1 MNAAQVRA
9 KARMAMKRREEEIE
23 TDEREGGEL
32 NLVPY
37 LDIITNVVLFLLASV
52 TTGLVLGTVNSSLPE
67 FSAGAAPAAPP
78 ARHGAYRYL
87 SYNGAW
93 GLSGL
98 AAENAANPTDEPP
111 LQLVA
116 AVTKKEIQL
125 FSLSGLEGT
134 VTAPKLRL
142 PAQNGTYP
150 YAKITEAAQEIVKR
164 RWANKPAMSFVG
176 GKPVCL
182 IEGKTVAADQCRPDK
197 ATEVF
202 LIVDGDVRYEVVIAT
217 MDALREAPDGTPL
230 FPGVIF
236 SSGIQ

>member
-9 KARMAMKRREEEIE
+9 KARMAINRREEEIE

-52 TTGLVLGTVNSSLPE
+52 TTGLVLGTVNSALPE
-67 FSAGAAPAAPP
+67 FSAAA
-78 ARHGAYRYL
+78 
-87 SYNGAW
+87 
-93 GLSGL
+93 
-98 AAENAANPTDEPP
+98 
-111 LQLVA
+111 A
-116 AVTKKEIQL
+116 AVTEKEIQL

-134 VTAPKLRL
+134 VQAPKLRI
-142 PAQNGTYP
+142 ASQGTSYP
-150 YAKITEAAQEIVKR
+150 YAKLTETAQEIVKR
-164 RWANKPAMSFVG
+164 RWNNRPPMSAVN

-182 IEGKTVAADQCRPDK
+182 IDGKAAAAEQCRPDK
-197 ATEVF
+197 ATEIF
-202 LIVDGDVRYEVVIAT
+202 LIVDGDIRYEVVIAT

>member
-9 KARMAMKRREEEIE
+9 KARMAMKRREEDIE

-67 FSAGAAPAAPP
+67 FSAGAA
-78 ARHGAYRYL
+78 
-87 SYNGAW
+87 
-93 GLSGL
+93 
-98 AAENAANPTDEPP
+98 AAEATNPADEPP

-134 VTAPKLRL
+134 VTAPKLKL

-164 RWANKPAMSFVG
+164 RWANKEPMSSVG
-176 GKPVCL
+176 GKPECL
-182 IEGKTVAADQCRPDK
+182 RDGKPVAVTECRPDK

-217 MDALREAPDGTPL
+217 MDALRVAPDGTPL

>member
-37 LDIITNVVLFLLASV
+37 LDIITNIVLFLLASV

-67 FSAGAAPAAPP
+67 FSAGAAAAVE
-78 ARHGAYRYL
+78 
-87 SYNGAW
+87 S
-93 GLSGL
+93 
-98 AAENAANPTDEPP
+98 AANPGDEPP

-116 AVTKKEIQL
+116 AVTKKEIQV

-150 YAKITEAAQEIVKR
+150 YGKITDAAQEIVKR
-164 RWANKPAMSFVG
+164 RWA
-176 GKPVCL
+176 GKPPMSVVSGKPECL
-182 IEGKTVAADQCRPDK
+182 IENKVVAPEQCRPDK

>member
-9 KARMAMKRREEEIE
+9 KARMAMKRREEDIE
-23 TDEREGGEL
+23 TEEREGGEL

-67 FSAGAAPAAPP
+67 FSAGAA
-78 ARHGAYRYL
+78 
-87 SYNGAW
+87 
-93 GLSGL
+93 
-98 AAENAANPTDEPP
+98 AAEAQNPTDEPP
-111 LQLVA
+111 VQLVA

-134 VTAPKLRL
+134 VTVPKLRL

-150 YAKITEAAQEIVKR
+150 YGKITEAAQEIVKR
-164 RWANKPAMSFVG
+164 RWANKPPMSTVG
-176 GKPVCL
+176 GKPECVL
-182 IEGKTVAADQCRPDK
+182 EGKQVALDQCRPDK
-197 ATEVF
+197 ATEIF

-217 MDALREAPDGTPL
+217 MDALREAPDGTAL
-230 FPGVIF
+230 FPAVIF